1 MISEAFQAVMMAP
14 AQPASSHQGLRR
26 SERIGPLILSEVVHT
41 PRSRIGWHLH
51 ELAAFALTLE
61 GSSTETFRNA
71 SFERSERGLL
81 VRPAGE
87 RHRDSVGN
95 QGETCFLI
103 EVDSDW
109 VGDLPRLG
117 SILQDPTFYR
127 PGTLTQLVQ
136 RAYRE
141 WHYSDTASPIA
152 IQSLVYEIAAR
163 LVREHESRGGTP
175 PPSWLRRVKQR
186 LDEDFA
192 ETPSLTELAGIGGV
206 HPTHL
211 ARHFRR
217 HYRSTIGEYLRQR
230 RVAAAIELL
239 SRKNLSLTEVALESG
254 FSSHGHLCTVF
265 KRVTGMT
272 PSEFRGMKR

>member
-1 MISEAFQAVMMAP
+1 MIAP
-14 AQPASSHQGLRR
+14 LQRATTHQGLRR
-26 SERIGPLILSEVVHT
+26 SEHIGPLVLSEVVHT
-41 PRSRIGWHLH
+41 PRSRIGWHVH
-51 ELAAFALTLE
+51 ELAALALTIQ
-61 GSSTETFRNA
+61 GSSIETFKNA

-81 VRPAGE
+81 LRPAGE

-95 QGETCFLI
+95 KGEKCFLI
-103 EVDSDW
+103 ELDSSW
-109 VGDLPRLG
+109 LGDLPSLR
-117 SILQDPTFYR
+117 SILQNPRFHR
-127 PGTLTQLVQ
+127 PGVITQLAQ

-141 WHYSDTASPIA
+141 WHHSDTASGIA

-163 LVREHESRGGTP
+163 LVRDEDSQDGPQP
-175 PPSWLRRVKQR
+175 PNWLRRVKQR
-186 LDEDFA
+186 LDQDFA

-217 HYRSTIGEYLRQR
+217 HYRLTVGEYLRQR

-239 SRKNLSLTEVALESG
+239 SRKNLPLTEVALDSG

-272 PSEFRGMKR
+272 PSEFRDMKR